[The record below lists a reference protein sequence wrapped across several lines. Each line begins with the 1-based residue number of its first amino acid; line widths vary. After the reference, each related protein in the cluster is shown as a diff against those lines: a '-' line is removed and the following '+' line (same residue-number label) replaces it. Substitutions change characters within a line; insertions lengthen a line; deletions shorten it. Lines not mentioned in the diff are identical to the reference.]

1 MKEHKIADAH
11 NDLLLEVEFA
21 GGENPFAHRWLEKL
35 KRGRVRIQ
43 VCPVA
48 ADSDWVP
55 DAALRKALLVTQAF
69 HNTLAENP
77 NELHWIRCRED
88 VRSAETL
95 DRVGLV
101 LALEGAEPLCSEP
114 KLADVFFRLGFRLF
128 GLTWSVRNAFAD
140 GQGETSDGGLSNL
153 GKLLVD
159 RLSGLGAVF
168 DLAHASPKTF
178 EQTLERTAGAP
189 VLVSHAGCRA
199 VYDVPRNLSDEQLR
213 ALRERDGMLGVMCIP
228 LTVDASVWTLDRL
241 TDHIDHA
248 VSILGIDRVC
258 LGSDFVR
265 QLWRAGIVSQ
275 RMTASAG
282 LPPGMDGNSAVEG
295 LAGPEDFG
303 TLVDHLYR
311 RGYDEPQVTAIT
323 YGNLTDFLQ
332 RALPSRGSADP

>member
-1 MKEHKIADAH
+1 MREHEIADAH

-21 GGENPFAHRWLEKL
+21 GGENPFAQRWLEKL

-43 VCPVA
+43 ICPVA

-69 HNTLAENP
+69 RSALADNRD
-77 NELHWIRCRED
+77 ELRWIKWRED
-88 VRSAETL
+88 VRAAETH
-95 DRVGLV
+95 DRLGLM
-101 LALEGAEPLCSEP
+101 LSLEGAEPLCTEP
-114 KLADVFFRLGFRLF
+114 KLADVFFALGFRLF

-140 GQGETSDGGLSNL
+140 GQGERSDGGLSNL
-153 GKLLVD
+153 GRELVD
-159 RLSGLGAVF
+159 RLDALGAVF
-168 DLAHASPKTF
+168 DLAHASPRTF
-178 EQTLERTAGAP
+178 EQILERTADAP

-213 ALRERDGMLGVMCIP
+213 ALRERDGVLGVMCIP
-228 LTVDASVWTLDRL
+228 LTVDESVWTLDRL

-248 VSILGIDRVC
+248 VSIMGIDRVC

-265 QLWRAGIVSQ
+265 QLWRAGVVSQ

-282 LPPGMDGNSAVEG
+282 LPPGMDGNSAVED

-311 RGYDEPQVTAIT
+311 RGYDEAQVTAIT
-323 YGNLTDFLQ
+323 YRNLTEFLQ
-332 RALPSRGSADP
+332 RSLPSQGTAAA

>member
-1 MKEHKIADAH
+1 VREHEIADAH

-21 GGENPFAHRWLEKL
+21 GGENPFAQRWLEKL

-43 VCPVA
+43 ICPVA

-69 HNTLAENP
+69 RSALADNRD
-77 NELHWIRCRED
+77 ELRWIKWRED
-88 VRSAETL
+88 VRAAETH
-95 DRVGLV
+95 DRLGLM
-101 LALEGAEPLCSEP
+101 LSLEGAEPLCTEP
-114 KLADVFFRLGFRLF
+114 KLADVFFALGFRLF

-140 GQGETSDGGLSNL
+140 GQGERSDGGLSNL
-153 GKLLVD
+153 GRELVD
-159 RLSGLGAVF
+159 RLDALGAVF
-168 DLAHASPKTF
+168 DLAHASPRTF
-178 EQTLERTAGAP
+178 EQILERTADAP

-213 ALRERDGMLGVMCIP
+213 ALRERDGVLGVMCIP
-228 LTVDASVWTLDRL
+228 LTVDESVWTLDRL

-248 VSILGIDRVC
+248 VSIMGIDRVC

-265 QLWRAGIVSQ
+265 QLWRAGVVSQ

-282 LPPGMDGNSAVEG
+282 LPPGMDGNSAVED

-311 RGYDEPQVTAIT
+311 RGYDEAQVTAIT
-323 YGNLTDFLQ
+323 YRNLTEFLQ
-332 RALPSRGSADP
+332 RSLPSQGTAAA